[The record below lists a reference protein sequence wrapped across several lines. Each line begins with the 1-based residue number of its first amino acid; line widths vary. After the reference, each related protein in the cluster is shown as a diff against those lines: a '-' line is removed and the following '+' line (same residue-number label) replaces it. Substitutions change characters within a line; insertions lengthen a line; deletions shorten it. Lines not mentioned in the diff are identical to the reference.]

1 MDEELNEVLGPE
13 RVGEDNKMVLL
24 MMQVHERETISYG
37 PERMVR
43 VLMLVFRS
51 GVESGCRSH

>member
-1 MDEELNEVLGPE
+1 MAEELNEVLGSE
-13 RVGEDNKMVLL
+13 RGGEDSTMVQLT
-24 MMQVHERETISYG
+24 MQVHERETISYG

-43 VLMLVFRS
+43 VSMLVFRF